1 MIPIFLVL
9 FLLFA
14 PLAYA
19 DAIGLAA
26 GDIAPDFTLSSIEGK
41 NVSLSDDKGK
51 TVVLI
56 YWRTDQDY
64 SAAALKD
71 IKDILKRY
79 RDKGVEVISMV
90 SGDDEPQKVHKSAK
104 DLEVDF
110 PVLFDKDRKVY
121 GDYGIRVYPATVI
134 INRDGKIAYDISGH
148 PVTYRVTLEGHLG
161 YVLGE
166 IDKDKLEEILSPRR
180 EVKDE
185 KAVEAQRRY
194 NLAVTFADTGLTDQ
208 AIEAVK
214 KSIEVKTDIAKSHIL
229 LGFLYLET
237 KDADNALGEFN
248 RALEI
253 DPNSNESKTG
263 LGGALILKGEVDKA
277 IEVLT
282 AASAANPH
290 PQMTYYKLGRA
301 YELKGEKDKAMEMYR
316 KALDKIFK
324 KQILP
329 SEMSKCQ

>member
-1 MIPIFLVL
+1 MIPIFLAL

-26 GDIAPDFTLSSIEGK
+26 GEIAPDFTLSSIEGK
-41 NVSLSDDKGK
+41 SVSLSDVKGK
-51 TVVLI
+51 TVVLV
-56 YWRTDQDY
+56 YWRTGQNY
-64 SAAALKD
+64 SSEALKD
-71 IKDILKRY
+71 VNDILKKY

-90 SGDDEPQKVHKSAK
+90 SGDDEPQKVRNSARE
-104 DLEVDF
+104 LGLDF
-110 PVLFDKDRKVY
+110 PVLFDKERKVY
-121 GDYGIRVYPATVI
+121 GDYGVRVYPATVI
-134 INRDGKIAYDISGH
+134 INADGKIAYDIAGH
-148 PVTYRVTLEGHLG
+148 PVTYSVVLDGHLG

-166 IDKDKLEEILSPRR
+166 IDKEKLDEMTSPRR

-185 KAVEAQRRY
+185 TAIEAQRKY
-194 NLAVTFADTGLTDQ
+194 NLAVTFADEGLIDQ
-208 AIEAVK
+208 AIETVK
-214 KSIEVKTDIAKSHIL
+214 KSIEIKSDIANSHML

-237 KDADNALGEFN
+237 KDADNALGAFN

-253 DPNSNESKTG
+253 DPNSHDSKTG
-263 LGGALILKGEVDKA
+263 LGGALMLKGEADKA

-282 AASAANPH
+282 DAALTDPH

-301 YELKGEKDKAMEMYR
+301 YELKGEKDKALEMYR

-324 KQILP
+324 KQVLP
-329 SEMSKCQ
+329 